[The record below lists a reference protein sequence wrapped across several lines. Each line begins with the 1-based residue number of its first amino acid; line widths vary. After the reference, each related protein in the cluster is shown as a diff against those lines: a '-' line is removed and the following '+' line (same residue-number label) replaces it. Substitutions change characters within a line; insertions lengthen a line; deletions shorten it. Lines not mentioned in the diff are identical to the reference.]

1 MVSALLMVWLM
12 EHTVAPPVK
21 TADKWHLVPVM
32 NIPRQSMHN
41 HKDAA
46 WLFDACGV
54 DAHALLFSD
63 EVEFQKL
70 MDAGRIRT
78 QDIGQDLLVMKN
90 EVGSMC
96 TLLGEQLQMEAQCL
110 LQARYMKT
118 LLVPDTIPLATT
130 NFFMLIWKTEWI
142 ENVFYLYD

>member
-1 MVSALLMVWLM
+1 V
-12 EHTVAPPVK
+12 
-21 TADKWHLVPVM
+21 
-32 NIPRQSMHN
+32 Q
-41 HKDAA
+41 
-46 WLFDACGV
+46 
-54 DAHALLFSD
+54 
-63 EVEFQKL
+63 VEFQKL